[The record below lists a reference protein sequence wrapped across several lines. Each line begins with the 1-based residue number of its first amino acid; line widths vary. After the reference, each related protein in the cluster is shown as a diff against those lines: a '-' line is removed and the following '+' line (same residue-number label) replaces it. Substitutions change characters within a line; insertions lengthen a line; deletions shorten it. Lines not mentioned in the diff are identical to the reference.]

1 MEHSLAE
8 AVVEF
13 FDLFGATEALL
24 AVGVALLAA
33 ITRPWRVVSRRGGAD
48 LGSVRT
54 SPAPPKRFPSLL
66 ELHERLYLWIAGR
79 HPARRIWH
87 FQWLSVKDLYRDLRE
102 ILPTLRGRMLDV
114 GCLGKPYAQWL
125 TNAEAH
131 IGIDI
136 TPGPAVD
143 CVIRDSQPWPLK
155 SNSFQSVLCSQV
167 LQVARDVPHLVNEI
181 HRVLEVGGIAVIAAP
196 WCYNDMTADRGRS
209 AYKDY
214 WRHSFHGLQALFA
227 DRFEIVEAR
236 RQGGIGSTVGVMV
249 LNWMQL
255 SMGQGRVSQLLMTML
270 LPVWLLFCLL
280 VNVVGWLLDSVD
292 RTDVFYHNVL
302 LIVRKVN

>member
-1 MEHSLAE
+1 
-8 AVVEF
+8 
-13 FDLFGATEALL
+13 
-24 AVGVALLAA
+24 
-33 ITRPWRVVSRRGGAD
+33 
-48 LGSVRT
+48 
-54 SPAPPKRFPSLL
+54 
-66 ELHERLYLWIAGR
+66 
-79 HPARRIWH
+79 
-87 FQWLSVKDLYRDLRE
+87 
-102 ILPTLRGRMLDV
+102 
-114 GCLGKPYAQWL
+114 
-125 TNAEAH
+125 
-131 IGIDI
+131 
-136 TPGPAVD
+136 
-143 CVIRDSQPWPLK
+143 
-155 SNSFQSVLCSQV
+155 V